1 MLAIIKTCGQSTMK
15 EIRRKVVIGTNGIL
29 LDNPMVKRLMDS
41 GVPGVG
47 ISLDSIDPFIHD
59 TLGKGLIT

>member
-1 MLAIIKTCGQSTMK
+1 MK